1 MIRSQSTVGVVLY
14 HCVYMQNFRFN
25 LRNYTVYVQI
35 ESHSTTKGVEPQS
48 SDSKSD
54 ALSIR
59 PRGLS
64 SLSWGLA
71 ECNAIIY
78 KSFSES

>member
-1 MIRSQSTVGVVLY
+1 MLVIYAMRNRKKRGI
-14 HCVYMQNFRFN
+14 N
-25 LRNYTVYVQI
+25 L
-35 ESHSTTKGVEPQS
+35 EAKKGEGRQKKRPRRDSNSQS

-64 SLSWGLA
+64 NL
-71 ECNAIIY
+71 ER
-78 KSFSES
+78 FESSY